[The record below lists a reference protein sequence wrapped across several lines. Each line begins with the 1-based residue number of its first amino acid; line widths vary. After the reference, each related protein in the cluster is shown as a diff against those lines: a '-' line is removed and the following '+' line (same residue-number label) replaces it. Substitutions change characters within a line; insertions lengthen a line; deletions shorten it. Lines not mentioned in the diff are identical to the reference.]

1 MKNLIIVIFIIVFG
15 SHKSFSNNGWIEQNV
30 QAVYYSY
37 GALTDVYFLNDQTG
51 WICGQFGLL
60 NKTTNGG
67 TNWIH
72 QPYSGNYHFKKIYF
86 TDSLTGYICGA
97 DYLNGSVLKTTNS
110 GINWS
115 VSINTG
121 DRNLP
126 QDINFINKTTGWFC
140 AKGIYK
146 TTNSGDI
153 WTRYLIQGYEH
164 FELTNISFPSMNTGY
179 CTGYYNDQMGSQISI
194 TAKTTN
200 SGVNWVVIRQSG
212 SVYTDIKFIND
223 NTGFV
228 NGLPPVKTNNG
239 GLTWKNIMD
248 STGYYILSM
257 FFLNE
262 NMGWFGSSNSPVW
275 TVDAGNTWINQT
287 LPVQSNVHGIYF
299 LNGLTGWC
307 VGMNNNSYPKVFK
320 TISGGLTS
328 ISSNLNH
335 TLENFNLSQNY
346 PNPFNPETIINYE
359 LGITNFVSL
368 KVYNSLGMEVA
379 TLVNEKKPAGSYSVS
394 FDGSKLSSGI
404 YFYKLESGGFVE
416 TMRMVL
422 LK

>member
-1 MKNLIIVIFIIVFG
+1 
-15 SHKSFSNNGWIEQNV
+15 
-30 QAVYYSY
+30 
-37 GALTDVYFLNDQTG
+37 
-51 WICGQFGLL
+51 
-60 NKTTNGG
+60 
-67 TNWIH
+67 
-72 QPYSGNYHFKKIYF
+72 
-86 TDSLTGYICGA
+86 
-97 DYLNGSVLKTTNS
+97 
-110 GINWS
+110 
-115 VSINTG
+115 
-121 DRNLP
+121 
-126 QDINFINKTTGWFC
+126 
-140 AKGIYK
+140 
-146 TTNSGDI
+146 
-153 WTRYLIQGYEH
+153 
-164 FELTNISFPSMNTGY
+164 
-179 CTGYYNDQMGSQISI
+179 
-194 TAKTTN
+194 
-200 SGVNWVVIRQSG
+200 
-212 SVYTDIKFIND
+212 
-223 NTGFV
+223 
-228 NGLPPVKTNNG
+228 
-239 GLTWKNIMD
+239 
-248 STGYYILSM
+248 M

-422 LK
+422 LIISQVI